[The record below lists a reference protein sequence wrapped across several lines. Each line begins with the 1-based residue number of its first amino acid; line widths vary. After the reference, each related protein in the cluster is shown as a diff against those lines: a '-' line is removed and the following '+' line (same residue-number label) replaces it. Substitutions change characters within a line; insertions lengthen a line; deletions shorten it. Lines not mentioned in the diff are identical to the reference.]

1 MPGFNGN
8 SLSHNTQRIYQSP
21 RLRPSSSSSQI
32 SEIRP
37 DRSSQPWRP
46 QKQDD
51 ADITLEQLHGLVL
64 SDDQEVTNE
73 SKTCELG
80 LQFNSLSSSGPS
92 KKRQRVELEDLL
104 NKTTAVPT
112 EPPNFQK
119 NQSESKQ
126 VKRGKKALKH
136 LREIVGRAG
145 EGPVDYVEF
154 AKRINFPVNL
164 LEFWQI
170 STDGAK
176 EFRRLSTRVNEK
188 KSSKK
193 ATGLFSSSVNNA
205 DSGNNSYTS
214 LMSVEQMAFRIPVVL
229 AIQGPTLLQSNTHKL
244 ILYPKTAESSNFPLP
259 EHLIPHESVQSSD
272 TDSEASDDTDSSSFD
287 DELPKNMSETVE
299 NPDVLNGKHTNKA
312 EYISTAAEN

>member
-1 MPGFNGN
+1 MPGLNGN
-8 SLSHNTQRIYQSP
+8 SLSQNTQRIYQSP

-32 SEIRP
+32 SEVRP

-46 QKQDD
+46 QKVHFGQQDD
-51 ADITLEQLHGLVL
+51 ADITLEQFHGLVL

-80 LQFNSLSSSGPS
+80 VQFNSFSSSGPS

-112 EPPNFQK
+112 ETPNFQK

-126 VKRGKKALKH
+126 EKRGRKALKH
-136 LREIVGRAG
+136 LREIVGGAG
-145 EGPVDYVEF
+145 EVPIDYVEF
-154 AKRINFPVNL
+154 AKRINNPVNL

-170 STDGAK
+170 SPDGAK
-176 EFRRLSTRVNEK
+176 EFRRLSTRDNKK

-214 LMSVEQMAFRIPVVL
+214 LMSVEQKAFRIPVAR
-229 AIQGPTLLQSNTHKL
+229 AIVNRKYLRV
-244 ILYPKTAESSNFPLP
+244 A
-259 EHLIPHESVQSSD
+259 
-272 TDSEASDDTDSSSFD
+272 
-287 DELPKNMSETVE
+287 LPKHISQAHHR
-299 NPDVLNGKHTNKA
+299 PSGKKH
-312 EYISTAAEN
+312 